1 MKNLKIYLIVILSV
15 FYLVTILYLSTK
27 STKMN
32 TQQVLEYEPDQH
44 FSMEIGHDE
53 WNGQLEPGK
62 YTKSGILIIN
72 QNGN

>member
-1 MKNLKIYLIVILSV
+1 
-15 FYLVTILYLSTK
+15 
-27 STKMN
+27 MN

-62 YTKSGILIIN
+62 YTKSGILIIK